1 MPVNGPRPTEPIIQI
16 KNVVKRFAV
25 GDAQVTILKGVSL
38 QIHAKEFVA
47 IVGASGSG
55 KSTLMNMVTGIDHP
69 TDGEVSV
76 LGQPIHRMSE
86 NSLALWRGQQL
97 GIIFQFF
104 QLLPA
109 LTLLKNVILPMD
121 LAGKYNTKERRA
133 RALHLLETVGLVEQ
147 AHKLPSMVS
156 GGQQQRA
163 AIARALA
170 NDPPLLVADEPTG
183 NLDSATAH
191 RIFELFRQLVA
202 QGKTMLI
209 VTHDKELAQTLPRR
223 IEIMDGQIVHDSR

>member
-25 GDAQVTILKGVSL
+25 GDDQVTILKGVSL
-38 QIHAKEFVA
+38 QIHAQEFVA